1 MSTNIAEKNFPSTE
15 FVADVANL
23 FDENQATMEN
33 LSREKLIELQQSDDS
48 LQSMFALCGQTDS
61 SYQLQA
67 GVLVRVYR
75 DSLAPPDA
83 TVHQIVAPVA
93 SI

>member
-1 MSTNIAEKNFPSTE
+1 
-15 FVADVANL
+15 VGHL
-23 FDENQATMEN
+23 FDENQATLET
-33 LSREKLIELQQSDDS
+33 LSCETLIELQQRDQS
-48 LQSMFALCGQTDS
+48 LQSLFALCGQTDS

-83 TVHQIVAPVA
+83 AVHQSRFGPNCYIWHKIYLPRPTLA
-93 SI
+93 